1 MKKQLLIASCALM
14 LIASPVVAQT
24 ASGAARGAGSGS
36 GSGAGSGSGSG
47 SGSDAEQ
54 ATSSS
59 SSSQKESSSQKVS
72 TTTTQRPDPF
82 AQFVRTL
89 TNVQIELTLTD
100 QLGNQPPE
108 KKIVSM
114 IASSGHWG
122 KIRSAGQVFPAGE
135 PPYVVELNVDARPLV
150 SIEGPVQLELT
161 FVYAPLKSGG
171 EQKEGNKQRPSGINQ
186 SQTVVLHSGKPLI
199 VSQAAD
205 PISDRKVVVE
215 VKATVLK

>member
-1 MKKQLLIASCALM
+1 MKKQLLVASCALM
-14 LIASPVVAQT
+14 LIASPAAAQIG
-24 ASGAARGAGSGS
+24 SGAGAGSGR
-36 GSGAGSGSGSG
+36 GTGAN
-47 SGSDAEQ
+47 DEQ
-54 ATSSS
+54 ATTSSS
-59 SSSQKESSSQKVS
+59 AS
-72 TTTTQRPDPF
+72 TTTTQKDGKTTTTTVKTDE
-82 AQFVRTL
+82 AQSKSPWVRTL

-100 QLGNQPPE
+100 QLGSQPAE

-114 IASSGHWG
+114 IASNMNWG

-135 PPYVVELNVDARPLV
+135 PPYVVELNVDARPWV
-150 SIEGPVQLELT
+150 SVEGPIQLELT
-161 FVYAPLKSGG
+161 FNYSPLKSGG

-186 SQTVVLHSGKPLI
+186 SQTVILQSGKPLI